1 MKRRELLRSCALGG
15 LCGRGLPVALAVL
28 PGRGNAQDGPRLVD
42 VWARA
47 TVAGQ
52 DMGGAFLRIVGGRQA
67 DRLLGASS
75 PLAMAVELHSMRM
88 EGDVMRMR
96 AVEHIDVPAGQTVA
110 LSPGGFHLMLMGLN
124 EPLRPGMQLPLVLRF
139 QKAGEVPVQAEV
151 MLRPPPGR
159 APP

>member
-1 MKRRELLRSCALGG
+1 MKRRGFFSLLAVVL
-15 LCGRGLPVALAVL
+15 ALAPVWSQ
-28 PGRGNAQDGPRLVD
+28 AQDRPQFLD

-47 TVAGQ
+47 TVPGQ
-52 DMGGAFLRIVGGRQA
+52 DMGGAFLRIVGGRSD

-96 AVEHIDVPAGQTVA
+96 AVESIAVPAGKTVA

-124 EPLRPGMQLPLVLRF
+124 EPLKAGMRLPLTLHF
-139 QKAGEVPVQAEV
+139 EKAGDVPVEAQV
-151 MLRPPPGR
+151 MLRPPQG
-159 APP
+159 ASKH

>member
-1 MKRRELLRSCALGG
+1 MLAMQRRHFFSLLAFVPLVSR
-15 LCGRGLPVALAVL
+15 
-28 PGRGNAQDGPRLVD
+28 AQEAPKLVD

-47 TVAGQ
+47 TVPGQ
-52 DMGGAFLRIVGGRQA
+52 DMGGAFLRIVGGRSA

-110 LSPGGFHLMLMGLN
+110 LAPGGFHLMLMGLN
-124 EPLRPGMQLPLVLRF
+124 EPLKPGMRVPLLLRF
-139 QKAGEVPVQAEV
+139 EKAGDVPVQAEV
-151 MLRPPPGR
+151 MLR
-159 APP
+159 APQGAHKH